1 MVDTAKERPLSGYRV
16 LDLTIARAGPT
27 AVRLLADWG
36 ADVIRIE
43 PPITGGSNNSL
54 SGAHEGSDQ
63 QNLHRNKRGL
73 VLDLKHP
80 KGSKLF
86 KQMVASADI
95 VVENFRSDVKQRLG
109 IEYKDLQRENRGIIL
124 ASISGFGQTGPY
136 QHRPGVDQ
144 IVQGSSGLMSVTG
157 APGGGPM
164 RAGIAV
170 SDTSAGMFLGQ
181 GILLALLHRM
191 KTGDGQWVHTS
202 LLEAMMSKIDFQGSR
217 YTMDGEIAEQEGNF
231 HPTLAPMGMYSAKD
245 GFVNLAASS
254 GKMWRN
260 FCQTL
265 DAHKLLENPLYASGR
280 ARFENRESLNR
291 EVNALCQK
299 FTMAELVDKL
309 NAVGVPCG
317 PINKINEAFEDH
329 QVQHLKMVKPA
340 EHELLGKIN
349 LVRTPIN
356 LSLFPETEQ
365 FVRAGPGP
373 GQHTVEILRE
383 FGLDEQSVRELIA
396 SGVVQNNSIVPT

>member
-43 PPITGGSNNSL
+43 PPITSGSNNSL

-73 VLDLKHP
+73 VIDLKHP

-109 IEYKDLQRENRGIIL
+109 IEYKDLRRENRGIIL

-164 RAGIAV
+164 RA
-170 SDTSAGMFLGQ
+170 SDRHQSA
-181 GILLALLHRM
+181 
-191 KTGDGQWVHTS
+191 
-202 LLEAMMSKIDFQGSR
+202 
-217 YTMDGEIAEQEGNF
+217 
-231 HPTLAPMGMYSAKD
+231 
-245 GFVNLAASS
+245 
-254 GKMWRN
+254 
-260 FCQTL
+260 
-265 DAHKLLENPLYASGR
+265 
-280 ARFENRESLNR
+280 
-291 EVNALCQK
+291 
-299 FTMAELVDKL
+299 
-309 NAVGVPCG
+309 
-317 PINKINEAFEDH
+317 
-329 QVQHLKMVKPA
+329 
-340 EHELLGKIN
+340 
-349 LVRTPIN
+349 
-356 LSLFPETEQ
+356 
-365 FVRAGPGP
+365 
-373 GQHTVEILRE
+373 
-383 FGLDEQSVRELIA
+383 
-396 SGVVQNNSIVPT
+396 